1 MSIPKYI
8 LGIDGGASYSRGVI
22 FTDDGQTIATEIS
35 EGMNLS
41 IYRSIASKRIR
52 DMINKLLSNA
62 DIDINDLFSIGLGL
76 AAASDQDGRDLV
88 FRELDGLGVSTK
100 SIIINDAEASYSINC
115 PSKSGVLVTVGT
127 GVICIG
133 VDDAGKTYRS
143 AGKGHYAGDIGSGF
157 WIGQQSIMKLG
168 LNESAVKA
176 DNNLS
181 EIMDIVL
188 KKFNNENFSIAIE
201 EVMESGESV
210 KLIASLAKDIIEL
223 AALDNSIALSII
235 QEGTISVSE
244 YIVDVLN
251 DMGLKSESIILAGN
265 GSVIRNDFYRKNLN
279 NALMFDI
286 PDLAWTFSDLSAAYG
301 AGIIA
306 AKSKNVDI
314 KISKILSGN
323 PLYATCS

>member
-1 MSIPKYI
+1 
-8 LGIDGGASYSRGVI
+8 
-22 FTDDGQTIATEIS
+22 
-35 EGMNLS
+35 
-41 IYRSIASKRIR
+41 
-52 DMINKLLSNA
+52 MIEKLLSTAKINLE
-62 DIDINDLFSIGLGL
+62 DILSIGLGL

-88 FRELDGLGVSTK
+88 FRELDKLGVSSK
-100 SIIINDAEASYSINC
+100 SIIINDAEAAYSINC

-133 VDDAGKTYRS
+133 IDASGKTYRA

-168 LNESAVKA
+168 FNESAVKA
-176 DNNLS
+176 DNELS

-188 KKFNNENFSIAIE
+188 RKFNNNNFSMAIE
-201 EVMESGESV
+201 EVMASEESV
-210 KLIASLAKDIIEL
+210 KLIASLAENIIEL
-223 AALDNSIALSII
+223 ASTDNSIALSII

-244 YIVDVLN
+244 YIVNVID
-251 DMGLKSESIILAGN
+251 DMGLKSKSMILAGN

-279 NALMFDI
+279 NALIFDI

-306 AKSKNVDI
+306 AKSKNVDVD
-314 KISKILSGN
+314 ISKILLGG
-323 PLYATCS
+323 PLHATCS